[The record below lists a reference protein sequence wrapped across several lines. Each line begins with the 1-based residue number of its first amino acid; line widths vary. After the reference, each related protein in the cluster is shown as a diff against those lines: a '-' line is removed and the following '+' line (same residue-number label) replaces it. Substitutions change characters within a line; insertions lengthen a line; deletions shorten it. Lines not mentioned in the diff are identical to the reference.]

1 MKRSRREEVRQD
13 YGTKRPRKHH
23 RNSDA
28 TTSPIS
34 QLPNELMIHVL
45 RLFRNGCP
53 EVSDYINA
61 ITCCKHWA
69 GLGID
74 LTHADLV
81 IDGPH
86 TLTRFMTVFPRQH
99 IVNLTSLTILID
111 DANDHATNW
120 SATHI
125 YVLPFR
131 ISEMIRLKAFSLTI
145 NGQTSISLND
155 PEQTDGFL
163 QQFIE
168 NCLDH
173 LPQSVT
179 DLELCTSKMRP
190 PSTEEPSPMWP
201 EKHLCKALNN
211 VLPRLHRLSLQLR
224 DTCPLILGTSQSTQN
239 QNTRFP
245 HLRQVF
251 IDISSPTNAL
261 VTRSGSVMTPRLS
274 DLCNQNRYEPCH
286 TVPSAM
292 EMVCQVMLRD
302 LRKAI
307 DNGAFPSIRTFTIH
321 RAEVPRIVDSDGQG
335 FIHILDLVANTTTS
349 IPVSLRV
356 NHTGPTRI
364 LHVQLKSASG
374 GGSLPACAVLNIP
387 FLADLGAWYTTSNG
401 PRLPGIYEL
410 HEYDPRHTHFLQAF
424 RIGDLVPSSAPAEN
438 YEILFLED
446 SNERSRRL
454 AESARRWDVLLQS
467 DLKYGLIPP
476 GYRASSALVAE
487 VVMQFAGSHLYSL
500 VLLGDTKLERVE

>member
-1 MKRSRREEVRQD
+1 
-13 YGTKRPRKHH
+13 
-23 RNSDA
+23 
-28 TTSPIS
+28 
-34 QLPNELMIHVL
+34 
-45 RLFRNGCP
+45 
-53 EVSDYINA
+53 
-61 ITCCKHWA
+61 
-69 GLGID
+69 
-74 LTHADLV
+74 
-81 IDGPH
+81 
-86 TLTRFMTVFPRQH
+86 MTH

-387 FLADLGAWYTTSNG
+387 FLADLSAC
-401 PRLPGIYEL
+401 
-410 HEYDPRHTHFLQAF
+410 
-424 RIGDLVPSSAPAEN
+424 APAEN